1 MKNPINI
8 IRDHLEQLWSKITLG
23 RWTEGFG
30 LGLSVGES
38 KAWRAA
44 LELVNQQEAE
54 VSAFRATAKNQST
67 RDAADGMQLG
77 YNMAL
82 EAIRAEVKR
91 QGIYVAPKD
100 FENVA

>member
-1 MKNPINI
+1 MKNPINY
-8 IRDHLEQLWSKITLG
+8 IRDHIEQLWSHITLP
-23 RWTEGFG
+23 RWTDGFG

-44 LELVNQQEAE
+44 LDLVSQKQAD

-67 RDAADGMQLG
+67 RDAADGMQMG

-91 QGIYVAPKD
+91 QGHYVWED
-100 FENVA
+100 NENVA